1 MKKQNLIIISIFVI
15 VVFGFYLIS
24 CNNDEKQNVISMGS
38 ETDYLKVKVY
48 GEVLR
53 EGEYSVPSSW
63 TVGKL
68 FDYVCVK
75 DTADLS
81 GFDLTENV
89 IEGSYYIPKYEPSII
104 SIDKKIN
111 INKASKEELT
121 TLTGIGESIAS
132 RIISY
137 REKNPFTSIEEL
149 KNVSG
154 IGEKVYEKI
163 KDSITV

>member
-1 MKKQNLIIISIFVI
+1 MKKQNLIIIGIFII

-24 CNNDEKQNVISMGS
+24 CNNDEKPNVIGMGS

-63 TVGKL
+63 TLEKL
-68 FDYVCVK
+68 FDYVGLK
-75 DTADLS
+75 NTADLTN
-81 GFDLTENV
+81 FDFTTQV
-89 IEGSYYIPKYEPSII
+89 SEGSYYIPKLEANKVSMN
-104 SIDKKIN
+104 KKVN

-121 TLTGIGESIAS
+121 TLTGIGDSIAS

-137 REKNPFTSIEEL
+137 REKTPFTSIEEL
-149 KNVSG
+149 KKISG

-163 KDSITV
+163 KDFITV